1 MFIDLVGF
9 SLLANRVSSDHL
21 VELLNAFFNHA
32 DKSAAHDIVEKA
44 KTVGGANLA
53 ITGAI

>member
-32 DKSAAHDIVEKA
+32 NKSAADDIVEKA